1 MGKIIAV
8 MVMLVMGLL
17 ASIDHDAKA
26 EEKPS
31 IAMVQSMG
39 KGDFEQGLAHIIRLA
54 QDGNSAATFLY
65 AQLFLE
71 TDQPD
76 HFIKY
81 LTLAAEQGHPTA
93 MKFLATGYLKG
104 EFVPQDY
111 AQARF
116 WFEQAAARH
125 NINAM
130 VYLGLMNRDGG
141 GMAAD
146 YERAFFWFTL
156 ASRLKPQEEG
166 HQEPAYFAEE
176 LRDHLTPTAIDTITQ
191 EAEAW
196 ISNHPPPAPIGIPP
210 LSP

>member
-8 MVMLVMGLL
+8 MVVLVMGLL
-17 ASIDHDAKA
+17 TAIDHDAKA

-39 KGDFEQGLAHIIRLA
+39 KGDFEQGLAHIVRLA

-71 TDQPD
+71 TGQPD
-76 HFIKY
+76 RFIKY

-93 MKFLATGYLKG
+93 MKFLASGYLKG

-116 WFEQAAARH
+116 WFEQAAEGH

-130 VYLGLMNRDGG
+130 VYLGLMNRDGV
-141 GMAAD
+141 GMAVD

-156 ASRLKPQEEG
+156 ASRLKPPKEG
-166 HQEPAYFAEE
+166 HQEPASFAQD
-176 LRDHLTPTAIDTITQ
+176 LRDHLTPTAIEAMTQ
-191 EAEAW
+191 KAEAW